1 MAGQILLYSGA
12 GIIFIWG
19 VAHLIPTKSVVA
31 GFGELSKDNRS
42 IITMEWIAE
51 GLTLC
56 FISVLVFFT
65 ALVGE
70 AGSVSSGVVYIT
82 SAVMLLIL
90 AVLSFFTSAR
100 TAIIPMKICPWVKL
114 LTAGLI
120 LLGMYS

>member
-19 VAHLIPTKSVVA
+19 IAHLIPTKSVVA

-56 FISVLVFFT
+56 FIGVLVFFT

-70 AGSVSSGVVYIT
+70 AGSVSAGVVYIT

-90 AVLSFFTSAR
+90 AVLSFFTGAR
-100 TAIIPMKICPWVKL
+100 IAIVPMKICPWVKI
-114 LTAGLI
+114 LTAGMI
-120 LLGMYS
+120 LVGM